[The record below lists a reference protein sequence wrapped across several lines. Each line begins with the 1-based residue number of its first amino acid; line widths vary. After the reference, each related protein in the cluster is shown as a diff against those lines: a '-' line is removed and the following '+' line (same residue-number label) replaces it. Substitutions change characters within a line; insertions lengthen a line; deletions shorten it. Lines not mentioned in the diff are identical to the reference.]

1 MGSKLYQLKYYT
13 FKNVEL
19 VNRGNCLMAR
29 QRNGL
34 ANWHLTL
41 YLQFK
46 HLNTQLYAQGV
57 RDVPF
62 NAFQG
67 DTISEE

>member
-1 MGSKLYQLKYYT
+1 
-13 FKNVEL
+13 
-19 VNRGNCLMAR
+19 MAR